1 MQKRHERLTAG
12 VVLMLVV
19 SVALLGVML
28 AGCAPTRLEI
38 DYGNSY
44 RLATA
49 QQVLLPESEQNLM
62 PQEGLDGRAAQLIL
76 EHYRKTFEQPPPP
89 PTFAISVGAVK

>member
-1 MQKRHERLTAG
+1 
-12 VVLMLVV
+12 MLVV

-28 AGCAPTRLEI
+28 SGCAPTRLEM
-38 DYGNSY
+38 DYGNSH

-49 QQVLLPESEQNLM
+49 QQILLPESEQNLA